1 MVNNGLRADVIIR
14 LSASFPVSRPL
25 SRIVRVVAGTLIML
39 TLMLPARARDDGRYQ
54 NVDPTIKAWVKSLT
68 DRQGNNCCDTA
79 DGYPAEVEWDND
91 TGRYRVRIDGAWY
104 DVPDEA
110 VITQP
115 NRLGYAVVWY
125 HPRYERDGRKV
136 PVIQCF
142 LPGAGG

>member
-1 MVNNGLRADVIIR
+1 MVSNMVRRGLRAYVVIGS
-14 LSASFPVSRPL
+14 LAAMFAATFVW
-25 SRIVRVVAGTLIML
+25 AT
-39 TLMLPARARDDGRYQ
+39 PARARDDGRYK
-54 NVDPTIKAWVKSLT
+54 NVDPAIKAWVKGLT
-68 DRQGNNCCDTA
+68 DRNGNNCCDTA

-91 TGRYRVRIDGAWY
+91 SGRYRVRIDGAWY
-104 DVPDEA
+104 DVPDDA

-115 NRLGYAVVWY
+115 NRIGYAVVWY